1 VRQKVNT
8 RINEVKKLLSR
19 QLYGILATSGET
31 HPHMNLVAFLASE
44 DLKTVVFFSPENSE
58 KIDNIKRSPGIAL
71 FADNRTNTREDITTV
86 TSVTI
91 YGNAALPGKSEK
103 AAAWIERYIEKLPH
117 MKDFASLETNI
128 LVKIDIDSI
137 HVVRDL
143 FEVTVIRTDEMG
155 LQDD

>member
-1 VRQKVNT
+1 VNSLT
-8 RINEVKKLLSR
+8 NDVKNLLSR
-19 QLYGILATSGET
+19 QLYGILATSGKT
-31 HPHMNLVAFLASE
+31 YPHMNLIAFCALE

-58 KIDNIKRSPGIAL
+58 KIDNIKHNPGIAL

-91 YGNAALPGKSEK
+91 YGNAILPGKSEK

-117 MKDFASLETNI
+117 MKSFASLETNI
-128 LVKIDIDSI
+128 LVKVDIDTI

-143 FEVTVIRTDEMG
+143 FEVTVINPDEIG
-155 LQDD
+155 RL